1 MASVGRMFDAIDSA
15 EEAGMPA
22 QLAIDRIN
30 AQSAI
35 DRINATE
42 QACYRASA
50 QSAIFV
56 TLGIATATEHSAL
69 VLGGNIVSDRP
80 GHRVFSIGSVKI
92 SQDVSNGPVTRVVAK
107 MQDEIH
113 SRLHL
118 PKCSMEFTAAGWN
131 STQHGIHCRRM
142 QFTVDSLPT
151 IEMGDDCSRKSWSG
165 TIEAI
170 SRCVAAYERAA
181 NAYEISNCEDIM
193 SKLLRYVQSLLQKCV
208 SNVYLRQH
216 VTSII
221 TDYIWN
227 RCCNVALRMLLDDIV
242 TSGKRST
249 TSSQQDLNYTVDL
262 LEHCADYLKTYSD
275 EILTE
280 LLYYRSATE
289 QAVRHRHS

>member
-15 EEAGMPA
+15 EDAGMPA

-107 MQDEIH
+107 MQHEIH
-113 SRLHL
+113 CRLHL
-118 PKCSMEFTAAGWN
+118 SKCSMKFTA
-131 STQHGIHCRRM
+131 
-142 QFTVDSLPT
+142 DSLPT

-280 LLYYRSATE
+280 LLHYRSATE

>member
-1 MASVGRMFDAIDSA
+1 MHTAGRTPDVAYVVA
-15 EEAGMPA
+15 P
-22 QLAIDRIN
+22 
-30 AQSAI
+30 
-35 DRINATE
+35 
-42 QACYRASA
+42 
-50 QSAIFV
+50 
-56 TLGIATATEHSAL
+56 ATATEHGQP
-69 VLGGNIVSDRP
+69 GGNIVVCGLAALP
-80 GHRVFSIGSVKI
+80 GHRVVSIGSVNVRY
-92 SQDVSNGPVTRVVAK
+92 DASNDTATRVIELVQHE
-107 MQDEIH
+107 MH
-113 SRLHL
+113 LRLHS
-118 PKCSMEFTAAGWN
+118 CI
-131 STQHGIHCRRM
+131 STCEIR
-142 QFTVDSLPT
+142 
-151 IEMGDDCSRKSWSG
+151 DCSCSATEQTDTSAYRSQTIGIAADYYNNRSWSG

-227 RCCNVALRMLLDDIV
+227 RCCNVASRMLLDDIV